1 MSQAVDIIFYD
12 GIVSKPYRAQIS
24 AQSETEVLIRY
35 GEQLEQQRHYQY
47 TDMKLIGALGQLHP
61 VIELDDDAR
70 IEFHGALP
78 EWFNYSTKKIQH
90 SIWKFERSP
99 SLIFFSL
106 IFVITFGISLVKWG
120 VPATSHYVAFKLP
133 ENSLKKLGDEAEN
146 YVLNNWTAPSQ
157 LAQTQKDQ
165 ITKQYLNT
173 VAENKPAKLV
183 FRKGNRLGANAV
195 ALPNNTIIITDELIQ
210 IADNNQE
217 ILGVLAH
224 EQGHLVYRHSL
235 QQGLTSLGLSVLYIA
250 MTGDNSDLFTSLP
263 AAMLGANY
271 SRKFESEADL
281 YALQLMDRKNIEVS
295 HFANFLQRLN
305 DKTEEDL
312 NKASQSTSPTSQK
325 ESSDNKLS
333 IAVVDAL
340 SSHPATE
347 ERIRMVHD
355 FEKKQ
360 HAKY

>member
-1 MSQAVDIIFYD
+1 
-12 GIVSKPYRAQIS
+12 
-24 AQSETEVLIRY
+24 
-35 GEQLEQQRHYQY
+35 
-47 TDMKLIGALGQLHP
+47 
-61 VIELDDDAR
+61 
-70 IEFHGALP
+70 
-78 EWFNYSTKKIQH
+78 
-90 SIWKFERSP
+90 
-99 SLIFFSL
+99 
-106 IFVITFGISLVKWG
+106 
-120 VPATSHYVAFKLP
+120 
-133 ENSLKKLGDEAEN
+133 
-146 YVLNNWTAPSQ
+146 
-157 LAQTQKDQ
+157 
-165 ITKQYLNT
+165 
-173 VAENKPAKLV
+173 
-183 FRKGNRLGANAV
+183 
-195 ALPNNTIIITDELIQ
+195 
-210 IADNNQE
+210 
-217 ILGVLAH
+217 
-224 EQGHLVYRHSL
+224 
-235 QQGLTSLGLSVLYIA
+235 
-250 MTGDNSDLFTSLP
+250 
-263 AAMLGANY
+263 NY